1 MGAERYARYFSTPK
15 RSEGDT
21 REPGQTDRD
30 RILYTSAFRRLAGIT
45 QVVAPAEGHVFHNR
59 LTHTLE
65 VAQIGRRLAE
75 KLRKRYGQDRISEVG
90 GIDPDVVEAAAL
102 AHDLGHPP
110 FGHVA
115 EQTLCSLLDDL
126 KLNSGASKRFED
138 GFEGNAQSF
147 RIITKLAVRYQRDPK
162 KGKANIMGLN
172 LTRAT
177 LNAVMKYPWVR
188 HSSGDHQDKWGAYS
202 SERRF
207 LDWARKDY
215 PSGDFNRS
223 VEAQLMDWA
232 DDVAYAVHD
241 VEDFYRAGL
250 IPLERLIKND
260 SEQSAFL
267 NETIKRLSRTRI
279 ITSEEEEKLSNAFSE
294 IKLYIRAT
302 EPYHGTYKQRAAL
315 RSSTSFFI
323 DRYINAIDLAESS
336 KTDDFARIDPEL
348 KREVTILK
356 QLTWHYVIENPA
368 LETQQYG
375 IRRVIEKLFEA
386 FMDAASS
393 QSKWTML
400 PEGYREELYRIEE
413 EGEDKEQE
421 RIRIVV
427 DLIASMTEQQALKMY
442 QRLIGVSLGSVLDPT
457 AL

>member
-1 MGAERYARYFSTPK
+1 M
-15 RSEGDT
+15 
-21 REPGQTDRD
+21 
-30 RILYTSAFRRLAGIT
+30 
-45 QVVAPAEGHVFHNR
+45 FHNR

-75 KLRKRYGQDRISEVG
+75 KLLKKHGEEVANDVG
-90 GIDPDVVEAAAL
+90 GINPDVVEAAAL

-115 EQTLCSLLDDL
+115 EETLCECLD
-126 KLNSGASKRFED
+126 KPNSQASSSQEFHD

-147 RIITKLAVRYQRDPK
+147 RIVTKLAVRYPAGSMGDIP
-162 KGKANIMGLN
+162 GLN

-177 LNAVMKYPWVR
+177 LNAMLKYPWTR
-188 HSSGDHQDKWGAYS
+188 HAGGDRNDKWGAYLN
-202 SERRF
+202 EQKF
-207 LDWARKDY
+207 LDWTRKSY
-215 PSGDFNRS
+215 PTVNYARS
-223 VEAQLMDWA
+223 VEAELMDWA

-250 IPLERLIKND
+250 IPLERLIKDD
-260 SEQSAFL
+260 SEQSRFL
-267 NETIKRLSRTRI
+267 DGTIRRLGRKRPVEQGEQRR
-279 ITSEEEEKLSNAFSE
+279 LSNAFSE
-294 IKLYIRAT
+294 IKWYIRAT
-302 EPYHGTYKQRAAL
+302 EPYQGTRRQRADL

-323 DRYINAIDLAESS
+323 DRYINAMELAEGS
-336 KTDDFARIDPEL
+336 KMGRSIKIDPEL
-348 KREVTILK
+348 KREVTVLK

-393 QSKWTML
+393 QSKWTMFPL
-400 PEGYREELYRIEE
+400 GYREELERIEE
-413 EGEDKEQE
+413 QSENKEHE
-421 RIRIVV
+421 RIRTVV

-442 QRLIGVSLGSVLDPT
+442 QKLMGISLGSVLDPT